1 MGSSSE
7 KDLRSHMRLLMRGRV
22 GGPGG
27 SFLILG
33 KKRLVRID
41 FRRKG
46 MKAETVTVMMINTQL
61 SILLLLSAFHSELHT
76 WQRTYQH
83 FPPPPPPP
91 PLPQKAKS
99 QNSQAYECDNLITY
113 VSKGRPLTTTHI
125 FKVQRR
131 KLQIINNRIT
141 IQIKKK

>member
-7 KDLRSHMRLLMRGRV
+7 KDLRSHMRLLMMGRV

-41 FRRKG
+41 FRRRG

-61 SILLLLSAFHSELHT
+61 SILLLLSWHALTNTALST
-76 WQRTYQH
+76 TTTTKSQK
-83 FPPPPPPP
+83 P
-91 PLPQKAKS
+91 KAKS
-99 QNSQAYECDNLITY
+99 QYSQAYECDNLITY
-113 VSKGRPLTTTHI
+113 VSRGRPLTTTRI
-125 FKVQRR
+125 FKVQGENY
-131 KLQIINNRIT
+131 K
-141 IQIKKK
+141 